1 MYSVQSS
8 QTTILVNEVEK
19 AIAKHGI
26 MFRLFFREK
35 TADSLEAKTKKNPG
49 KYGDQKKIQDII
61 GIRIA
66 LYFIDD
72 ILATQEILERTFEH
86 LDKFSQIDTPDSE
99 SFKAIRRNLIFKLPD
114 YYNVKALVGDE
125 YQQLVDNTFEVQLR
139 TILSEG
145 WHEVD
150 HDLRYKCEAD
160 WVDLDAEN
168 RALNGVYATLETSE
182 WTLLK
187 LFEDLSYTHY
197 KSTNVRAMLKNKFR
211 LRLKKSEKDDT
222 VIDILTRRPELTKAV
237 LRYERSRFFNCVATR
252 PGIPV
257 SIAFLVYVVNF
268 DELKDSELFDT
279 MPEYLHRWWAQA

>member
-1 MYSVQSS
+1 MHSIQSS
-8 QTTILVNEVEK
+8 QTAILVNEVEK

-35 TADSLEAKTKKNPG
+35 TADSLEAKINKTPG
-49 KYGDQKKIQDII
+49 KYGDNKKVQDIV

-72 ILATQEILERTFEH
+72 VLATQEILESAFEH
-86 LDKFSQIDTPDSE
+86 LGEFSQIDTPKNE

-114 YYNVKALVGDE
+114 FFSVEALVGVE
-125 YQQLVDNTFEVQLR
+125 HQNLVDNTFEVQLR

-150 HDLRYKCEAD
+150 HDLRYKCESD
-160 WVDLDAEN
+160 WLGLDAEN

-197 KSTNVRAMLKNKFR
+197 KSTNIRAMLQNKFR
-211 LRLKKSEKDDT
+211 LRLKRSAKDDA
-222 VIDILTRRPELTKAV
+222 VIEVLTRRPELAKAV
-237 LRYERSRFFNCVATR
+237 FRYERSRFFNCVAAR

-257 SIAFLVYVVNF
+257 SIAFLVFVVNF
-268 DELKDSELFDT
+268 DELKDPELFDT
-279 MPEYLHRWWAQA
+279 MPEYLHRWWAQI